1 MAAFDT
7 TIETI
12 LRTQARIKTSKKRKI
27 SYLYFWFVQIHLLRN
42 NNLAAPSAF
51 FRYNRRPK
59 KRNYIFK
66 TALGTSL

>member
-27 SYLYFWFVQIHLLRN
+27 SYLYLPLHIHLLRN